1 MMIRQVGQFGVI
13 LIMTLIATIQGQL
26 SSFCQEVETK
36 SVRILINNLP
46 DTTPPSVKL
55 MTPYMTRDMIYET
68 EVEEMDIIGEVKDE
82 SGVKFISV
90 NTELRPVNEA
100 GLFSSRLKLLQ
111 GENEIRLVASD
122 NRDNIVEKVYIVAY
136 NPVVTLED
144 RIKKEAKYYGLIIGI
159 DNYIDDKLPD
169 LDNPINDAEK
179 MYHTLTAHYNFSRN
193 NMILL
198 RDAKRND
205 IVYAL
210 DSLANKVG
218 PTDNVLIFY
227 AGHGKWDE
235 KANVGYWL
243 PSDAS
248 YNTRANWFRNSTLV
262 DYLKTIDS
270 KHTLLITDACF
281 AGSIFKTRAGFTSQ
295 DRAFEVLYELPSRK
309 AMTSGHLTEVPDR
322 SSFTRYLI
330 ERLNENQ
337 KTYLS
342 SEQLF
347 SSFRIAVINNSDA
360 IPQYG
365 EIRNVGD
372 EGGDFIFLKKK

>member
-1 MMIRQVGQFGVI
+1 MIRQVGQIGMVFIWV
-13 LIMTLIATIQGQL
+13 LITLILGQDPAI
-26 SSFCQEVETK
+26 CQEVETK
-36 SVRILINNLP
+36 SVRIRISNLP
-46 DTTPPSVKL
+46 DTIPPSIKL
-55 MTPYMTRDMIYET
+55 MTPYITRDMIYET
-68 EVEEMDIIGEVKDE
+68 EADKMDIIGEVKDE
-82 SGVKFISV
+82 NGIRFISV
-90 NTELRPVNEA
+90 NSELMPVNES

-122 NRDNIVEKVYIVAY
+122 NKDNINEKVYIVAY

-144 RIKKEAKYYGLIIGI
+144 RITKEAKYYGLIIGI
-159 DNYIDDKLPD
+159 DNYLDDKLPD
-169 LDNPINDAEK
+169 LDNPIHDAEK
-179 MYHTLTAHYNFSRN
+179 IYRTLTSKYTFDSN
-193 NMILL
+193 NMLL
-198 RDAKRND
+198 LKDASRDE
-205 IVYAL
+205 IVLAL
-210 DSLANKVG
+210 DSLANRV
-218 PTDNVLIFY
+218 TSDDNVLIFY

-248 YNTRANWFRNSTLV
+248 FNTRANWFRNSTLV

-281 AGSIFKTRAGFTSQ
+281 AGSIFKTRAGFASQ
-295 DRAFEVLYELPSRK
+295 DRAFEVLYELSSRK
-309 AMTSGHLTEVPDR
+309 AMTSGHMTKVPDR

-330 ERLNENQ
+330 ERLNENK

-372 EGGDFIFLKKK
+372 EGGDFIFLMKK

>member
-1 MMIRQVGQFGVI
+1 MVFIW
-13 LIMTLIATIQGQL
+13 TLITLILGQD
-26 SSFCQEVETK
+26 SAFCQEVETK
-36 SVRILINNLP
+36 SVRIRISNLP
-46 DTTPPSVKL
+46 DTIPPSIKL
-55 MTPYMTRDMIYET
+55 MTPYITRDMIYET
-68 EVEEMDIIGEVKDE
+68 EVEEIDIIGEVNDE
-82 SGVKFISV
+82 SGIKFISV
-90 NTELRPVNEA
+90 NSELKSVNEA
-100 GLFSSRLKLLQ
+100 GLFSSRVKLLE

-122 NRDNIVEKVYIVAY
+122 NQDNIQEKIYIIAF

-144 RIKKEAKYYGLIIGI
+144 RITREAKYYGLIIGI
-159 DNYIDDKLPD
+159 DDYTDDKLPD
-169 LDNPINDAEK
+169 LDNPIHDAEK
-179 MYHTLTAHYNFSRN
+179 MYHTLTSKYTFDSN
-193 NMILL
+193 NILL
-198 RDAKRND
+198 LRNARRND

-210 DSLANKVG
+210 DSLANRV
-218 PTDNVLIFY
+218 TSDDNVLIFY

-248 YNTRANWFRNSTLV
+248 FNTRANWFRNSTLV

-281 AGSIFKTRAGFTSQ
+281 AGSIFKTRAGFVSQ
-295 DRAFEVLYELPSRK
+295 DRAFEVLYELSSRK

-330 ERLNENQ
+330 ERLNDNK